1 MATSILAPRVEA
13 LEKDHAVLRR
23 DHDCLADVVNNP
35 DTGLPAVNKRLN
47 ENDVLSAQVRIA
59 ISIGKW
65 ILALLGTSIGLLL
78 FNILTHSIEIVRP

>member
-1 MATSILAPRVEA
+1 MAAILAPRVEQ
-13 LEKDHAVLRR
+13 LEKDHALLRR
-23 DHDCLADVVNNP
+23 DHDCLANEVHDK

-65 ILALLGTSIGLLL
+65 ILTALGTSIVLLL
-78 FNILTHSIEIVRP
+78 FAILTHAIEIARP